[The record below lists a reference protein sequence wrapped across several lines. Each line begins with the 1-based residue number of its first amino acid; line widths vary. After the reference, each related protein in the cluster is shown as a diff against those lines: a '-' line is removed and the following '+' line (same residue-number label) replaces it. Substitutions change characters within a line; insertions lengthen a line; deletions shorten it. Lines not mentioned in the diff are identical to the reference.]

1 MPPTSRRILQYLLSL
16 LLVAL
21 VCGLACSHRFYI
33 ESIVSAYFAAA
44 LAGAAI
50 IYACIRR
57 PKELIHVVAV
67 ALVLWALE
75 YGIAGTRAAGIFL
88 VVPTISLV
96 GLAAFL
102 VLGLRAI
109 WSQGDEQRM
118 LLYAFI
124 PAVIFAG
131 SDWFASELLAITE
144 KLHPQVFDYYL
155 FSFDASLIWQAS
167 PEMGKIFATYTWFR
181 ISSTIVYVGLALPIA
196 LVYGLNLRRRGGAA
210 LPVMYAFL
218 LTGPIGVIFYNLLP
232 AMGPAHVFG
241 ASFPF
246 YVPDF
251 TQAAR
256 LVPTVVTLP
265 GPRNAI
271 PSLHMGW
278 VLLAWWNSKG
288 LHWFWRAIVLYF
300 VLFTVCATLG
310 TGEHY
315 LVDLIVAYPFALLLQ
330 AISKTSLPIADRQ
343 RWVPLVASVAT
354 ILLWF
359 ALLRFDNHVF
369 WLSPSIGWLMSLVTI
384 AGAIGLHYWLQMDP
398 TQIAGEQPALSSAV
412 AE

>member
-16 LLVAL
+16 LTAAL

-67 ALVLWALE
+67 ALVLWGLE
-75 YGIAGTRAAGIFL
+75 YGTAGARVAGIFL
-88 VVPTISLV
+88 VVPTISLI

-102 VLGLRAI
+102 LLGLRAI
-109 WSQGDEQRM
+109 WSRGDEQRT

-124 PAVIFAG
+124 PAVVFAA

-144 KLHPQVFDYYL
+144 KLHPQVYDYYL
-155 FSFDASLIWQAS
+155 YSFDASLIWQAS
-167 PEMGKIFATYTWFR
+167 PEVGKLFATHLWFR

-196 LVYGLNLRRRGGAA
+196 LVYGLNLRKHGRAA
-210 LPVMYAFL
+210 LQVMYAFL

-241 ASFPF
+241 PAFPF

-251 TQAAR
+251 IHAAQ
-256 LVPTVVTLP
+256 LVPTAVTLP

-288 LHWFWRAIVLYF
+288 LHWFWRVVVLYF
-300 VLFTVCATLG
+300 VVFTVFATLG

-343 RWVPLVASVAT
+343 RWVPLVAAIAT

-359 ALLRFDNHVF
+359 ALLRFDYRFF

-384 AGAIGLHYWLQMDP
+384 AGAIGLHYWLQSNP
-398 TQIAGEQPALSSAV
+398 SESTSEQPALSSAV